1 MKRLTNKEWESRLG
15 DIVSSL
21 TSEWAGRN
29 AEIERFR
36 ELRYME
42 HEIKVP
48 VDMEPEKVKL
58 PTGYQIIERMV
69 GTLAT
74 NAPAIT
80 CPPADKTQRQKEL
93 ASKREVFTAA
103 LIEQLWKQSGEDS
116 FERFLECLLSDG
128 HACLRVLHAPSIWA
142 DYPTRQ
148 EKDDSAEEEK
158 EEDFIE
164 RTERWKRGKPVPIA
178 INWVDPLNAYPV
190 FGEFGLEMMMERDT
204 RNIVDLRTDKWNG
217 RVPEPMLWE
226 LSRTAGQP
234 GRVTFT
240 QIWTR
245 QELLYFV
252 GGKLVHREAN
262 AYGAPPYIYAMGFT
276 NASRETDK
284 MAVSALYPLRDIIP
298 ALDRAVSQKAT
309 AVRMWCWPTPVYTQS
324 DETMTHDKDGNPI
337 LRELE
342 VVPGKTLTILN
353 GEKLGFLTWE
363 GNGPDA
369 DELLRLYYETTDRA
383 GLASTLY
390 GHSGGESGYA
400 IAQLI
405 NAARMKFKPIILH
418 AERAYEILIQRL
430 WDIIEYQVAEPIYVF
445 DAGKEKRWLELGP
458 NDLEGYRNVIVKL
471 NPVLPTDEYA
481 RSSKTINEVTNGII
495 SMRRAREQIGVEQP
509 EEEDEQIRVEKW
521 MNSPAVEQ
529 FLIQEALKAAQL
541 ELTEE
546 MIAETV
552 GQQIQALPPA
562 LRVAL
567 LQQLLGE
574 MRGPAGTVPQ
584 GMPQGM
590 LQGMAG
596 TPAGMVPPGIGRP
609 PMMEAQPEMAGP
621 TAGMAAPMPGPP
633 VYAAPNVRANPN
645 APPEQRRPG
654 PTPGRAQRTSRRRKP
669 RYGRR
674 TRPAGIATGRAPGVK
689 RRAQEK

>member
-1 MKRLTNKEWESRLG
+1 VAKRLSNKEWESRLG
-15 DIVSSL
+15 SIVSSL
-21 TSEWAGRN
+21 TSEWAARDR
-29 AEIERFR
+29 EVKRFR

-58 PTGYQIIERMV
+58 PTGYQIIERML

-74 NAPAIT
+74 NAPSIT

-93 ASKREVFTAA
+93 SSKREHFTAV
-103 LIEQLWKQSGEDS
+103 LLEQLWKQSGEDS

-128 HACLRVLHAPSIWA
+128 HGCLRVLYAPQVWA
-142 DYPTRQ
+142 DYPTRRG
-148 EKDDSAEEEK
+148 EDDPEGEEK

-178 INWVDPLNAYPV
+178 VNWVDPLNVFPV
-190 FGEFGLEMMMERDT
+190 FGEFGLEMVMERDT
-204 RNIVDLRTDKWNG
+204 RNLVDLNTDKWNG

-226 LSRTAGQP
+226 LSKTAGSP
-234 GRVTFT
+234 GKVTFT

-245 QELLYFV
+245 KELLYFV
-252 GGKLVHREAN
+252 EGRLVHREEN

-284 MAVSALYPLRDIIP
+284 MAVSALYPLKDIIP
-298 ALDRAVSQKAT
+298 AYDRAVSQKAT

-324 DETMTHDKDGNPI
+324 EATVTHDKDGNPI

-342 VVPGKTLTILN
+342 LVPGKTATIMD
-353 GEKLGFLTWE
+353 GERLGFLTWE

-369 DELLRLYYETTDRA
+369 DELLRIYDVATDRA
-383 GLASTLY
+383 GLSSTLY
-390 GHSGGESGYA
+390 GMSGGESGYA

-418 AERAYEILIQRL
+418 AERAYELLIQRI
-430 WDIIEYQVAEPIYVF
+430 WDIIEYQIGEPVYVF
-445 DAGKEKRWLELGP
+445 DAGKRKQWLELGP
-458 NDLEGYRNVIVKL
+458 KDLEGYRHVIVQL

-481 RSSKTINEVTNGII
+481 RSSKTINEVTNGLI

-521 MNSPAVEQ
+521 MSNPTVEQ
-529 FLIQEALKAAQL
+529 FLTQEALKAAQL
-541 ELTEE
+541 QLTEE

-562 LRVAL
+562 LRIAL

-574 MRGPAGTVPQ
+574 MQGTGVAAPQ
-584 GMPQGM
+584 GMPGM
-590 LQGMAG
+590 GSMPGMGRPAMMPSQAQQAG
-596 TPAGMVPPGIGRP
+596 PFAGMP
-609 PMMEAQPEMAGP
+609 
-621 TAGMAAPMPGPP
+621 APMPGPP

-645 APPEQRRPG
+645 APPPQRRPG
-654 PTPGRAQRTSRRRKP
+654 PRPKARRV
-669 RYGRR
+669 GRR
-674 TRPAGIATGRAPGVK
+674 TRPSGIATGRAPGVK
-689 RRAQEK
+689 RPAQER